1 MISETRQLLDDVG
14 SRLVCELQRDARLSY
29 AELGR
34 RVGLSTPSVKER
46 VLRLEEAGIITGY
59 HARVDAAKMGLPITA
74 IVRIQVPGSGA
85 QRVARGL
92 AETPEVCDCYHVTG
106 EDCYVC
112 LVRVPSVGDMEDLI
126 ERLSRYGS
134 TTTSIVLSSPMN
146 GRMIEPRPTVS
157 SER

>member
-1 MISETRQLLDDVG
+1 MVTLICQ
-14 SRLVCELQRDARLSY
+14 
-29 AELGR
+29 
-34 RVGLSTPSVKER
+34 GL
-46 VLRLEEAGIITGY
+46 
-59 HARVDAAKMGLPITA
+59 
-74 IVRIQVPGSGA
+74 GSGA
-85 QRVARGL
+85 QRVVRGL

-157 SER
+157 SGR